1 VIALTA
7 DGRSAL
13 ARQQEILADAMRE
26 TKELIME
33 FRPSGSPDEIAKKNA
48 ELTRRAFEAMVKNTR
63 DVLELTQKSGGDARV
78 IIVNRMREK
87 LYQGPLANRT
97 QE

>member
-33 FRPSGSPDEIAKKNA
+33 SRPSRSPEEIAKKNA
-48 ELTRRAFEAMVKNTR
+48 ELTRRAFEAMLGHPVHTSTR
-63 DVLELTQKSGGDARV
+63 KYLK
-78 IIVNRMREK
+78 
-87 LYQGPLANRT
+87 
-97 QE
+97 